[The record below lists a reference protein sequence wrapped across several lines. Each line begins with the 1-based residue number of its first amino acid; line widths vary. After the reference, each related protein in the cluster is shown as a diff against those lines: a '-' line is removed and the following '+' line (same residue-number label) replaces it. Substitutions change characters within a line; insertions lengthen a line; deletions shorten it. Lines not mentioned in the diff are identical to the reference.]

1 MKKLFYLGAGLLALF
16 EMANVYFIMP
26 MPYSQ
31 RWHSIDIAYALHSW
45 RWLFRGAAV
54 LLITLGMSAVWRSTT
69 WQRVAAVVSLLLAAG
84 AVYGANFVLAADAMF
99 LQPKTVS
106 MQPAD
111 HNGVEPARLVVGIEL
126 NGDARAYPVQFIGYH
141 HQVRDTV
148 GGTPV
153 MVTFCTVC
161 RTGRVFSPSLDGA
174 LETFRL
180 VGMDRFNAM
189 FEDATTGSWWRQASG
204 EAIAGPRKGMHLTDI
219 PSEQMTLAQWTA
231 LHPRSLVMQPDPTMR
246 EQYDD
251 TFDYESGASRSTL
264 TGTNPASWGEK
275 SWVVGITVNG
285 KSRAYDW
292 NRLRQERVI
301 NDELGGKS
309 IVLVLASDTASF
321 FAFERPD
328 SQTRFAFAENHLVA
342 DGRRYDL
349 AGRGEQD
356 SLKQVFASQEFWHSW
371 RTFQPGTDKY

>member
-31 RWHSIDIAYALHSW
+31 RWHSIDLAYALHAW
-45 RWLFRGAAV
+45 RWLFRGAAA
-54 LLITLGMSAVWRSTT
+54 LSIALGISAVWRSTN
-69 WQRVAAVVSLLLAAG
+69 WQRVAAAVSLLLAAG
-84 AVYGANFVLAADAMF
+84 TAYAANFVLAADAMF
-99 LQPKTVS
+99 LQPTTVS
-106 MQPAD
+106 MQPPD
-111 HNGVEPARLVVGIEL
+111 RNRVEAARLVVGIEL
-126 NGDARAYPVQFIGYH
+126 NGDARAYPVQVIGYH

-161 RTGRVFSPSLDGA
+161 RTGRVFSPSLDGS

-189 FEDATTGSWWRQASG
+189 FEDATTGSWWRQANG
-204 EAIAGPRKGMHLTDI
+204 EAIAGSRKGMRLTDI
-219 PSEQMTLAQWTA
+219 PSEQMTLAQWLA

-246 EQYDD
+246 DQYDD
-251 TFDYESGASRSTL
+251 KFDYESGASRSTL

-275 SWVVGITVNG
+275 SWVVGITVNS

-292 NRLRQERVI
+292 NRLRQGRVI

-309 IVLVLASDTASF
+309 IVLVLASDNASYV
-321 FAFERPD
+321 AFERPD
-328 SQTRFAFAENHLVA
+328 SQTRFTFDQNHLVA

-356 SLKQVFASQEFWHSW
+356 SLKRVFASQEFWHSW
-371 RTFQPGTDKY
+371 RTFQPDTDTY

>member
-1 MKKLFYLGAGLLALF
+1 MRKLFYLGAGLLALF

-31 RWHSIDIAYALHSW
+31 RWHSIDLAYALHSW

-54 LLITLGMSAVWRSTT
+54 VLMALGLSAMWRSSN
-69 WQRVAAVVSLLLAAG
+69 WQRAAALVSVVLAACV
-84 AVYGANFVLAADAMF
+84 VYAANFVLAADAMF
-99 LQPKTVS
+99 LQPTTVS
-106 MQPAD
+106 MQPAEQ
-111 HNGVEPARLVVGIEL
+111 NRVEPARLVVGIEL
-126 NGDARAYPVQFIGYH
+126 NGDARAYPVQVIGYH

-174 LETFRL
+174 LDTFRL

-189 FEDATTGSWWRQASG
+189 FEDATTGSWWRQANG
-204 EAIAGPRKGMHLTDI
+204 EAIAGPRKGTRLTDI
-219 PSEQMTLAQWTA
+219 PSEQMTLAQWLA
-231 LHPRSLVMQPDPTMR
+231 LHPRSLVMQPDPAMR
-246 EQYDD
+246 DQYDD
-251 TFDYESGASRSTL
+251 KFDYESGASRSTL

-275 SWVVGITVNG
+275 SWVVGITVNN

-292 NRLRQERVI
+292 NRLREERVI
-301 NDELGGKS
+301 NDDLGGTP
-309 IVLVLASDTASF
+309 IVLVLASDNASF

-328 SQTRFAFAENHLVA
+328 SQTRFAFDENHLVA
-342 DGRRYDL
+342 ETRRYDL
-349 AGRGEQD
+349 GGRSESD
-356 SLKQVFASQEFWHSW
+356 SLKRVFASQEFWHSW

>member
-1 MKKLFYLGAGLLALF
+1 MKTLIYVGAGLLALF
-16 EMANVYFIMP
+16 ELANVYFIMP

-54 LLITLGMSAVWRSTT
+54 LLIALGMSALWRSTN
-69 WQRVAAVVSLLLAAG
+69 WQKIAAVVSLLLAAG
-84 AVYGANFVLAADAMF
+84 AAYGANFVLAADAMF
-99 LQPKTVS
+99 LQPTTVS
-106 MQPAD
+106 MQPSD
-111 HNGVEPARLVVGIEL
+111 RNRVEPARLVVGIEL
-126 NGDARAYPVQFIGYH
+126 NGDARAYPVQVTGYH

-161 RTGRVFSPSLDGA
+161 RTGRVFSPSIDGR

-189 FEDATTGSWWRQASG
+189 FEDATTGSWWRQANG
-204 EAIAGPRKGMHLTDI
+204 EAIAGPRKGMVLTDI
-219 PSEQMTLAQWTA
+219 PSELMTLAQWLA

-251 TFDYESGASRSTL
+251 KFDYESGASRSTL

-275 SWVVGITVNG
+275 SWVVGISVNG

-301 NDELGGKS
+301 NDDLGGQP
-309 IVLVLASDTASF
+309 IVLVLASDNASF

-328 SQTRFAFAENHLVA
+328 PQTRFAFAENHLVA
-342 DGRRYDL
+342 DGRRYDF

-356 SLKQVFASQEFWHSW
+356 SLKRIFASQEFWHSW